1 MSLSNEGPMV
11 SILYNLCLFFGI
23 CGYSGY
29 LIGQRIF
36 LGKHKNNLW
45 RRFYRLFTI
54 KLPEP
59 SLKPTI
65 WMHCVSVG
73 EVKASFPVVE
83 KIRSTY
89 PTFSFVISTV
99 TMTGYEEARKIFPNA
114 EDHFVLP
121 TDFSWAMKKLVG
133 RINPRIL
140 ILSETDFWYHLL
152 SEIKR
157 KGGKV
162 VVINGKISPSSLK
175 KFTRGSFFAQK
186 LFSLPDLFLVQSEV
200 YHSAFRQLGVLPGKV
215 HVTGNLKMTPSSTR
229 ITTENQMQLRN
240 TLSIT
245 NHDFVITIAS
255 THDKEE
261 EILLRQ
267 LFPLWEKYSNLKI
280 ILAPRHLERL
290 PSVQQIIQQLKLSY
304 FLYSNREE
312 NKKGVQ
318 IILIDCM
325 GMVCSLY
332 QISKLAI
339 VAGSYISTVGGHNI
353 FEPIQVGI
361 PVIYGPYMYGQQSL
375 ENKVK
380 ISGAGKTVP
389 AEDLFAFI
397 ENYIENP
404 QISFKMQ
411 KGAKNLFKEME
422 LPLENTWKH
431 LQPLLE
437 ASSK

>member
-1 MSLSNEGPMV
+1 MV
-11 SILYNLCLFFGI
+11 SILYNVCLFFGI

-36 LGKHKNNLW
+36 LGKHKKKLW
-45 RRFYRLFTI
+45 QRFYRLFTI
-54 KLPEP
+54 KLPDP

-73 EVKASFPVVE
+73 EVKASFPVVD

-99 TMTGYEEARKIFPNA
+99 TMTGYEEARKIFPDA
-114 EDHFVLP
+114 KDHFILP
-121 TDFSWAMKKLVG
+121 TDFSWAMKKLVA
-133 RINPRIL
+133 RINPSIF

-162 VVINGKISPSSLK
+162 VVINGKISSRSLQ
-175 KFTRGSFFAQK
+175 KFTRGAFFAQK

-200 YHSAFRQLGVLPGKV
+200 YQSAFQQLGVLPEKI
-215 HVTGNLKMTPSSTR
+215 HVTGNLKMTPITNR
-229 ITTENQMQLRN
+229 IARENQIHLRS
-240 TLSIT
+240 TLCIT

-267 LFPLWEKYSNLKI
+267 LLPVWKKHPNLKI
-280 ILAPRHLERL
+280 LLAPRHLERL
-290 PSVQQIIQQLKLSY
+290 PSVEPIMERLHLSY
-304 FLYSNREE
+304 FLYSKRKE
-312 NKKGVQ
+312 NKKAVQ
-318 IILIDCM
+318 VILIDCM

-375 ENKVK
+375 ENKVRM
-380 ISGAGKTVP
+380 SGAGKTVP
-389 AEDLFAFI
+389 AEDLPTFV
-397 ENYIENP
+397 ENYIEDP
-404 QISFKMQ
+404 KISLQMQ

-422 LPLENTWKH
+422 LPLKNTWNH
-431 LQPLLE
+431 LEPLLQV
-437 ASSK
+437 SNNNK